1 MSFTLT
7 YSQRTW
13 LCVSRSGSGVGS
25 GTARNRLESSWNR
38 DSRIEEFGS
47 VMEAYDSK
55 VEASVV
61 QIGSVRED
69 DVQGR

>member
-1 MSFTLT
+1 MVVRFSL
-7 YSQRTW
+7 RKR
-13 LCVSRSGSGVGS
+13 SRE
-25 GTARNRLESSWNR
+25 RNRTESSWNR

-69 DVQGR
+69 DVRGR